1 MTEANERKI
10 IALSGGFDPL
20 HRGHLDM
27 IKDAAVYGKVII
39 ILNSDLWLE
48 RKKGYHLMDWEDRAE
63 ILKALKYVEDVIP
76 ADDLNGGTVCCALR
90 TLKPDFFGNGGDRTI
105 SNTPEVATCEELGTE
120 MIWGLGGDKIQS
132 SSELIDSVVNSIIKK
147 LTRW

>member
-1 MTEANERKI
+1 MTENKKKI

-20 HRGHLDM
+20 HRGHLEM

-48 RKKGYHLMDWEDRAE
+48 RKKGYHFMDWEDRAE
-63 ILKALKYVEDVIP
+63 ILKAIRYVDDVIP
-76 ADDLNGGTVCCALR
+76 VEDANGGTVIEALKII
-90 TLKPDFFGNGGDRTI
+90 KPDFFGNGGDRNE
-105 SNTPEVATCEELGTE
+105 SNTPEVRTCEELVIE
-120 MIWGLGGDKIQS
+120 MVFGLGGNKIQS
-132 SSELIDSVVNSIIKK
+132 SSELIDSVVDSVIKK